1 MISGWPLV
9 AVSVLLFVWL
19 SLLLWTTWRSF
30 RKKTGSSGREWMTRM
45 GLSCASLAVLG
56 LLSLHLTWISPDISQ
71 KLGVGTVH
79 LLALVLLY
87 STVAGFLLNLAGSG
101 SSRFVGFGSCV
112 ATGIWWFV
120 LATSAAL
127 SMGSVTTRHP
137 TRYLIPSGYVGW
149 VKIEYG
155 DGGSPLEMSKGAYIC
170 RVPPGGVVSTSSPM
184 EEGWA
189 ADEYF
194 YLSAD
199 GKLTKLP
206 ETASDKGGMIWA
218 ETISSDQEVR
228 AKTPNRVTER
238 FYVGT
243 ESQYRA
249 AQNQ

>member
-1 MISGWPLV
+1 LDDANG
-9 AVSVLLFVWL
+9 AVLR
-19 SLLLWTTWRSF
+19 T
-30 RKKTGSSGREWMTRM
+30 
-45 GLSCASLAVLG
+45 LAVLG
-56 LLSLHLTWISPDISQ
+56 LLALHLTWISPDISQ

-79 LLALVLLY
+79 LFALVLFY
-87 STVAGFLLNLAGSG
+87 STVAGLVLNLVGSG
-101 SSRFVGFGSCV
+101 AIRFIGLGSCV
-112 ATGIWWFV
+112 ATGVWWFA
-120 LATSAAL
+120 LATGAAL

-194 YLSAD
+194 YLSTD

-206 ETASDKGGMIWA
+206 ETAPDEGGMIWA

-228 AKTPNRVTER
+228 AKTPNRVTET

-243 ESQYRA
+243 ESRYRT
-249 AQNQ
+249 AQNP